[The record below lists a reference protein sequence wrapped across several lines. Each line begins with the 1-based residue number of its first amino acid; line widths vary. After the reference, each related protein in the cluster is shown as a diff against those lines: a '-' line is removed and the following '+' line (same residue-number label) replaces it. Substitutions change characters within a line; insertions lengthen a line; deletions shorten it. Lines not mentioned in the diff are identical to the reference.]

1 MAITATAD
9 AVNARQK
16 YVADENVFSVIVVT
30 RETAVD
36 IPAVT
41 PLGTHTHTHT
51 LNLRCSLSLPLVD

>member
-41 PLGTHTHTHT
+41 PLGTHTHTHAQSS
-51 LNLRCSLSLPLVD
+51 LFSLSLPLVD